1 MTIRGIAAVY
11 LIFAIFPVIAAIIIF
26 IVAYNKKKKLDQL
39 NNPDPNKKPSR
50 PGRLRRFFTIRKQ

>member
-11 LIFAIFPVIAAIIIF
+11 LIFAIFPVIAAIVIF
-26 IVAYNKKKKLDQL
+26 IVAYNKKKKLDKKNL
-39 NNPDPNKKPSR
+39 DPNKKPSR